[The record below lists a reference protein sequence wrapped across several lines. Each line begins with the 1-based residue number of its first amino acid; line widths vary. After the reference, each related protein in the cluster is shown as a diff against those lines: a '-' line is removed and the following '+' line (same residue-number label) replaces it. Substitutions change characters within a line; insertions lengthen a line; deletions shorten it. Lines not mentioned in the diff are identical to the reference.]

1 MDRRRITLDIYHS
14 SVDKRRPGGRRHAPD
29 FFPPLFKAMPC
40 TWFILADIQQCRNC
54 SCPTVKIKLCLNVRR
69 SDDSIHRLINIQTF
83 DDIDAPIL
91 VGVSAS
97 RRPIRVS
104 GYRVSLAD
112 DTGKNVQHI
121 H

>member
-1 MDRRRITLDIYHS
+1 MLQTFFLHYLKQCHARGLYLRIFSNL
-14 SVDKRRPGGRRHAPD
+14 
-29 FFPPLFKAMPC
+29 
-40 TWFILADIQQCRNC
+40 RNC

-112 DTGKNVQHI
+112 DTGKNFQHI